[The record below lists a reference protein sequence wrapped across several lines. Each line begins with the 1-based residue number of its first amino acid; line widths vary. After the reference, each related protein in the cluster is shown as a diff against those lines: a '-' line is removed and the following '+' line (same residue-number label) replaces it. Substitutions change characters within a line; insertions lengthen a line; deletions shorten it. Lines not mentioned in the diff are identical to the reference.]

1 MRFYLQYTPR
11 QESLGVNFAVRPVWR
26 SVAFGEGH
34 QLQHVEGVFPA
45 SNILL
50 NVLNP
55 TSFSDDE
62 MIKKS
67 GNERKKRKRTKKE
80 NMNDGFNY
88 DTELDRNNV
97 K

>member
-11 QESLGVNFAVRPVWR
+11 HESLGVNFAVRPVWR

-62 MIKKS
+62 MMKWKWEKEKKK
-67 GNERKKRKRTKKE
+67 NKKRKHERW
-80 NMNDGFNY
+80 F
-88 DTELDRNNV
+88 
-97 K
+97 